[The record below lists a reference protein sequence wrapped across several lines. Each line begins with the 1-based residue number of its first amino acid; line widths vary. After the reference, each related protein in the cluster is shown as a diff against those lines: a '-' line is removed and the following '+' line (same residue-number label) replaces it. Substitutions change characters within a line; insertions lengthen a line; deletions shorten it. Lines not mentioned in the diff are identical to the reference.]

1 MISFKVDVVKNGKS
15 EATRKARSEV
25 LEMVKSAI
33 EAVDSYKVV
42 KRALKISGDQLD
54 IQKSKFDLNAYKNI
68 YLIGFGK
75 ASLPM
80 AKAVS
85 ELVNISNGIV
95 ITPELDLKP
104 VGNIKVRY
112 GSHPIPT
119 QANLDATKEAI
130 EIAKNSKQDDLLLVL
145 ISGGGSALLS
155 KPRIPLK
162 DLRLVTELLLKS
174 GCTITELNAVRKHL
188 SWVKGGQLAKFAK
201 STLISLIISDIIDD
215 PIDGIAS
222 GPTYPDSTTFKDAKA
237 VLECYDLLEKVPPS
251 VYKIIKDGIGGKS
264 PETPKEIIWPWKRV
278 HNYII
283 ANNKLACLA
292 ACIKAKNLGYKPIL
306 FSSAISGEAKEA
318 GKKIVYQAKSYKEK
332 KIALIG
338 GGETTVKVKGKGKGG
353 RNQEIVLGAVEAI
366 TNKPMIIASFGTDGI
381 DGNTE
386 AAGAI
391 ADGDTYKSAIESHLA
406 PKGYLKRNDSYT
418 FFKEM
423 DDLLITGPTHTNVM
437 DIQILLLYK

>member
-1 MISFKVDVVKNGKS
+1 MISFKVDVVKNGKDV
-15 EATRKARSEV
+15 ATRKARSDI
-25 LEMVKSAI
+25 LEMIKSAI
-33 EAVDSYKVV
+33 EAVDPYKVV
-42 KRALKISGDQLD
+42 KRALKISGDQLE
-54 IQKSKFDLNAYKNI
+54 IQEKKFDLNAYKNI

-80 AKAVS
+80 AKAAS
-85 ELVNISNGIV
+85 ELLNISDGIV
-95 ITPELDLKP
+95 ITPKLDLKL
-104 VGNIKVRY
+104 VGNIKVRC

-119 QANLDATKEAI
+119 QANLNATEEAI
-130 EIAKNSKQDDLLLVL
+130 EIAKKAKPNDLLIVL

-155 KPRIPLK
+155 KPRIPLE
-162 DLRLVTELLLKS
+162 DLRLTTELLLKS
-174 GCTITELNAVRKHL
+174 GCPITELNIVRKHL
-188 SWVKGGQLAKFAK
+188 SWVKGGQLAKLAK

-215 PIDGIAS
+215 PMDGIAS

-237 VLECYDLLEKVPPS
+237 ALERYALWRKVPFS
-251 VYKIIKDGIGGKS
+251 VQKIINNGIAGKS
-264 PETPKEIIWPWKRV
+264 PETPKQSNWQWNQI

-283 ANNKLACLA
+283 ANNWLACSIA
-292 ACIKAKNLGYKPIL
+292 SQKAKQIGYGPVL
-306 FSSAISGEAKEA
+306 LSSRISGEAREE
-318 GKKIVYQAKSYKEK
+318 GKKIVYQAESYKRGK
-332 KIALIG
+332 LALIG

-366 TNKPMIIASFGTDGI
+366 KNKPMVIASFGTDGI
-381 DGNTE
+381 DGDTE

-391 ADGDTYKSAIESHLA
+391 ADGDTYKRAIESKLD
-406 PKGYLKRNDSYT
+406 PKDYLERNDSYT